1 MLSKI
6 LSVSRRP
13 GLYKLISTNKNLN
26 IIESLSDGKRM
37 PIYAQEKVIALSDIS
52 IYTSDGDTPL
62 IDVLRAISKKEEGK
76 KISLDPKSPNNEL
89 FAYLEEVLP
98 NYSRESVYASDVK
111 KIISWYNMLT
121 EHGIDFE
128 EEKEEEEEQ
137 KEQEEQ
143 EEQEEQKE

>member
-1 MLSKI
+1 
-6 LSVSRRP
+6 
-13 GLYKLISTNKNLN
+13 
-26 IIESLSDGKRM
+26 M